1 MPRRLLLGKDKTMK
15 QRMIALAL
23 AMLLLA
29 ALGCAVRSVPAT
41 GAYTVE
47 VKLEGGTGKAT
58 IASPARLDVSEN
70 GDAKLTVVWSSDR
83 YDYMRVDGERYDVE
97 IVDGHS
103 VFVIPVKTLDKPLAV
118 IADTTAMSAPHEIE
132 YTITFDAASLKPAA

>member
-1 MPRRLLLGKDKTMK
+1 MK
-15 QRMIALAL
+15 QRMIAFAL
-23 AMLLLA
+23 AALLLFA
-29 ALGCAVRSVPAT
+29 ALGCAFRSMPAT

-47 VKLEGGTGKAT
+47 VTLTGGTGKAK
-58 IASPARLDVSEN
+58 IASPARLDVY
-70 GDAKLTVVWSSDR
+70 GDGTAKLTVVWSSDK

>member
-1 MPRRLLLGKDKTMK
+1 MK

-23 AMLLLA
+23 AALLLFA
-29 ALGCAVRSVPAT
+29 ALGCAKPALPEEGT
-41 GAYTVE
+41 YTIGVS
-47 VKLEGGTGKAT
+47 LSGGTGKAK
-58 IASPARLDVSEN
+58 IASPARLDVY
-70 GDAKLTVVWSSDR
+70 GDGTAKLTVVWSSDK

>member
-1 MPRRLLLGKDKTMK
+1 MK
-15 QRMIALAL
+15 QRMTALAL
-23 AMLLLA
+23 AALLLFA
-29 ALGCAVRSVPAT
+29 ALGCAVRSMPAT

-58 IASPARLDVSEN
+58 IASPARLNVSEN